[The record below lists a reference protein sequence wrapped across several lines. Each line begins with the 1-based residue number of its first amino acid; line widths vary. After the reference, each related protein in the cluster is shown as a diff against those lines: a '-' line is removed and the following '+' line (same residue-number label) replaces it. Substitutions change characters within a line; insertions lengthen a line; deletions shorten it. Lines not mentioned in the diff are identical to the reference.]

1 MRLKGTT
8 YAVSNTGPLISAF
21 QSSSF
26 DLLTEVFA
34 EIHTT
39 AACVAEL
46 IKHGWEEEIQAVPPH
61 QLVVVKLTSKEEEH
75 ARLFAKRIAQHPDTN
90 DHIVENHLGEAEALT
105 VSLRPQYR
113 SGVVLLDEL
122 AARAIARQAGV
133 KLSGFPGVLLL
144 AVQVGLIS
152 PEKLKSRLELCRK
165 LGTHYS
171 LSLIQQVYKMAK
183 QSRSLA

>member
-1 MRLKGTT
+1 MRLKGAT

-21 QSSSF
+21 QSNSF
-26 DLLTEVFA
+26 SLLAEVFA

-46 IKHGWEEEIQAVPPH
+46 VKHGWEEEFRAAPSR
-61 QLVVVKLTSKEEEH
+61 LVIVKLTEKEKEH
-75 ARLFAKRIAQHPDTN
+75 ARLFSKRIAQHPDTN
-90 DHIVENHLGEAEALT
+90 DHVVKNHLGEAEALV

-113 SGVVLLDEL
+113 NDVVLLDEL
-122 AARAIARQAGV
+122 AARAIAKQVGV

-144 AVQVGLIS
+144 AVQAGLIS
-152 PEKLKSRLELCRK
+152 PEELKNRLALCRK

-171 LSLIQQVYKMAK
+171 LRLIQQVYEMAK
-183 QSRSLA
+183 HGQSLK